1 MNDCIKQLTLH
12 FMDGYESWE
21 NRGEH
26 SASNIT
32 STEAIDE
39 ARSKI
44 ATATP
49 ILFITEQT
57 RTCKDRA

>member
-1 MNDCIKQLTLH
+1 
-12 FMDGYESWE
+12 MDGYESWG